1 MKAHLM
7 YRGRDFA
14 AGPELPSHAADLR
27 KDLELDTMLDAMA
40 DGDAFLR
47 SVADSALLTTL
58 TDPDDIIYRQQIL
71 RDCFAQ
77 PAVLTQMYQL
87 AVEAIEREHQQYYPL
102 LIHSPDPVLHR
113 SIQVLEMFLDM
124 LARLR
129 NIGAEHSAEFTS
141 EGFTTLFT
149 TLARELDDDF
159 FRSARDQLEQLHFPQ
174 GALLSATL
182 GAGNKGES
190 YVLHAP
196 PHRRW
201 WERFFAMQEPVSYSF
216 EIADRDIA
224 GAQALG
230 DLKGRG
236 VILVAH
242 ALAQSADHIL
252 SFFRMLRTELGFYIG
267 ALNLA
272 RHLAALDEPIC
283 FPEPTRPGET
293 VFTGTGMYDVA
304 LSLTTDD
311 RVVGND
317 IDADGNTLV
326 MITGANQGGKS
337 RFLRSVGL
345 AQLMMQAG
353 LFAPAHSMR
362 ATARAGVFTHFKREE
377 DATMERGKL
386 DEELHRMSRMIDL
399 MPPNAMLLC
408 NESFASTN
416 EREGSHI
423 ASSILHGL
431 LDTGTTVFFVTHMF
445 HLADSF
451 HTEAGDTTLF
461 LRAERR
467 PDGERTFRIIP
478 GAPLPTSFGEDLYQ
492 RIFGVRLGDSYLI

>member
-7 YRGRDFA
+7 YRSRDFA
-14 AGPELPSHAADLR
+14 AETELPSHATDLR

-40 DGDAFLR
+40 EGDSFLR
-47 SVADSALLTTL
+47 GVADAALLTTV
-58 TDPDDIIYRQQIL
+58 TDPDAIIYRQQIL

-77 PAVLTQMYQL
+77 PAVVTQMYQL
-87 AVEAIEREHQQYYPL
+87 AVEAIEREHKQYYPL

-113 SIQVLEMFLDM
+113 SIEVLEMFLDM
-124 LARLR
+124 LARLK

-149 TLARELDDDF
+149 TLARELDDTF

-182 GAGNKGES
+182 GEGNKGER
-190 YVLHAP
+190 YVLHEP

-201 WERFFAMQEPVSYSF
+201 WERIFAMQEPVSYSF

-230 DLKGRG
+230 DLKGQG
-236 VILVAH
+236 VILVAN

-293 VFTGTGMYDVA
+293 VFTCTGMYDVA
-304 LSLTTDD
+304 LSLTAED

-317 IDADGNTLV
+317 IAADGNTLV

-345 AQLMMQAG
+345 TQLMMQAG
-353 LFAPAHSMR
+353 LFAPAQSMR
-362 ATARAGVFTHFKREE
+362 ATARPGVYTHFKREE
-377 DATMERGKL
+377 DAAMQRGKL
-386 DEELHRMSRMIDL
+386 DEELHRMSRTIDL
-399 MPPNAMLLC
+399 MPTNAMLLC

-416 EREGSHI
+416 EREGSQI

-431 LDTGTTVFFVTHMF
+431 VDTGTTVFFVTHMF
-445 HLADSF
+445 DLADSL
-451 HTEAGDTTLF
+451 HTEASDTTLF

-492 RIFGVRLGDSYLI
+492 RIFGVRLEHSSLI